1 MSQLL
6 LVEGKNDLM
15 VFTNI
20 FKKHKVKESF
30 KIEDKN
36 GFTEIFKSLP
46 IYFKTDTK
54 TIGVVLDADSSL
66 QNKWQRLKDLL
77 TSQGYNP
84 DNLGLNGTILTADH
98 LPKFGV
104 WIMPNNQK
112 NGMLED
118 FVKHLVPKDDKVMP
132 FVEEKIDELEVKKLN
147 KYKSIHKSKARIHT
161 WLAWQEDPGIPMGL
175 AINKTYLDP
184 NAELSQHFVNWI
196 DNLFN

>member
-15 VFTNI
+15 VFANI
-20 FKKHKVKESF
+20 FEKHKVKESF

-66 QNKWQRLKDLL
+66 KDKWQQLKDHILKE
-77 TSQGYNP
+77 GYGPNS
-84 DNLGLNGTILTADH
+84 LGTGGTILSADG

-104 WIMPNNQK
+104 WIMPDNK
-112 NGMLED
+112 ENGMLED
-118 FVKHLVPKDDKVMP
+118 FIKHLVPKEDKMMP
-132 FVEEKIDELEVKKLN
+132 FVEDKLTELEGKKLN
-147 KYKSIHKSKARIHT
+147 KYKTAHKSKARIHT
-161 WLAWQEDPGIPMGL
+161 WLAWQEDPGTPMGL
-175 AINKTYLDP
+175 AINRTYLDS
-184 NAELSQHFVNWI
+184 NAELSVQFVKWI
-196 DNLFN
+196 NDLFN